1 VNNSNTQPINGNKDN
16 RFFKNIPS
24 QAAKKTVHKN
34 YLIAFE
40 DNY

>member
-1 VNNSNTQPINGNKDN
+1 VNTPNTQPINRNKDN

-24 QAAKKTVHKN
+24 KAAKKTVHKN

-40 DNY
+40 NYY

>member
-24 QAAKKTVHKN
+24 QAAKKTSYKN

-40 DNY
+40 YNY

>member
-1 VNNSNTQPINGNKDN
+1 VNTSNTQPINGNKDN

-24 QAAKKTVHKN
+24 KAAIKAVHKN